1 MDDTVQKPT
10 DRLALA
16 RALVSH
22 LEQGNDRDAGEIIA
36 RLAGDTDRL
45 LFQEIGR
52 LTRELHESVKGF
64 VVEAR
69 LPEIA
74 ENDIPDATER
84 LRYVITMT
92 EQAANATLAAVED
105 GLPLADTLRSGAH
118 QLSEQ
123 WNGFRSRAEG
133 LGELG
138 VELTEFL
145 QIAQENSKELHAKL
159 SEVLLA
165 QSFQD
170 LTGQVIR
177 RVIGLVEDVEQKLV
191 ELIRLSGAHGPSNPG
206 PGQGP
211 QRPAAPGVDAGDVV
225 RGQDEVDDLLSS
237 LGF

>member
-1 MDDTVQKPT
+1 MAGSGGAPT
-10 DRLALA
+10 DRLELA

-22 LEQGNDRDAGEIIA
+22 LEQGNDRDAAEIVA
-36 RLAGDTDRL
+36 MLAGTADSL

-64 VVEAR
+64 VVDAR

-92 EQAANATLAAVED
+92 EQAANVTLAAVED

-118 QLSEQ
+118 QLSER
-123 WNGFRSRAEG
+123 WEGFRSRDD
-133 LGELG
+133 LGDLG

-145 QIAQENSKELHAKL
+145 RVAQEDSKELHAKL

-177 RVIGLVEDVEQKLV
+177 RVIDLVKDVEQKLV
-191 ELIRLSGAHGPSNPG
+191 ELIRLSGAQVPTGSVSRSGP
-206 PGQGP
+206 QGP
-211 QRPAAPGVDAGDVV
+211 AVPGVDDADVV
-225 RGQDEVDDLLSS
+225 RSQDEVDDLLSS
-237 LGF
+237 FGF

>member
-1 MDDTVQKPT
+1 MAGGVQAKT
-10 DRLALA
+10 DRLAMA
-16 RALVSH
+16 RNLVSH
-22 LEQGNDRDAGEIIA
+22 LEQGNDRDAAEIIA
-36 RLAGDTDRL
+36 TLAGTADGV
-45 LFQEIGR
+45 LFREIGR

-64 VVEAR
+64 VVDAR

-105 GLPLADTLRSGAH
+105 GLPLTDTLRSGAH
-118 QLSEQ
+118 QLSERWERFQ
-123 WNGFRSRAEG
+123 SRDDLGG
-133 LGELG
+133 LGD
-138 VELTEFL
+138 ELTEFL
-145 QIAQENSKELHAKL
+145 RVAQENSKELHAKL

-177 RVIGLVEDVEQKLV
+177 RVIDLVNDVEQKLV
-191 ELIRLSGAHGPSNPG
+191 ELIRLSGAQASKGPG
-206 PGQGP
+206 P
-211 QRPAAPGVDAGDVV
+211 RPAPRGPAVPGVDDGDVV